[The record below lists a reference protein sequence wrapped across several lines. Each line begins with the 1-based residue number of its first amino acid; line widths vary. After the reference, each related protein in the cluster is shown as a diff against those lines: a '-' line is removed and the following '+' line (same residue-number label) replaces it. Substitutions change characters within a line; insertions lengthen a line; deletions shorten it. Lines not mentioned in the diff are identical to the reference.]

1 MKRNTAFIFL
11 VLVAGGTGYLFL
23 TSDRTVEN
31 EPEAQTVLPS
41 RDAAPVQATRE
52 HEASEHKKRI
62 AAMRTAYAELEQARA
77 TVRRRL
83 GILNSKLWKLQV
95 PPDQARAIT
104 EQMQQGHALLKNPP
118 LLGAFHGVDDIR
130 RELARVNS
138 IAAKLSALE
147 GTVQEYIDAR
157 EAL

>member
-11 VLVAGGTGYLFL
+11 VLVVVGTGYLFL
-23 TSDRTVEN
+23 TSSRTVKD

-41 RDAAPVQATRE
+41 QDATPMQAAPN
-52 HEASEHKKRI
+52 HEASEDKKRI
-62 AAMRTAYAELEQARA
+62 AAMRAAYTELERARA
-77 TVRRRL
+77 SVRRQL
-83 GILNSKLWKLQV
+83 GILKSKLWKLQV

-104 EQMQQGHALLKNPP
+104 EQMQQGYAILKNPP
-118 LLGAFHGVDDIR
+118 MLGAFYSVADIR
-130 RELARVNS
+130 KELARVNA

-147 GTVQEYIDAR
+147 GTVEEYITGR